1 MLHITFR
8 IPLDSRKNIQTNI
21 QTNIYKKNKMSS
33 YSNNTMGGGLLPV
46 AIKNNKPYFLFG
58 LENELDDTPGWADF
72 GGGHEAGETT
82 LDTAIREGGE
92 EINGFLGTGDRL
104 RTRVKQNKVATVAY
118 KTYST
123 YIFKMDYDEKL
134 PVYYKN
140 NYEFFSRYLPHVK
153 HKKDN
158 GLLEKAKIRW
168 FSFEDLKREKTSFR
182 SFYQNIVELILKQE
196 KMITDKIKQYGKKQS
211 RKTKKGTKM
220 KKKQHG
226 HRNHKTMKKQEK

>member
-1 MLHITFR
+1 
-8 IPLDSRKNIQTNI
+8 
-21 QTNIYKKNKMSS
+21 MSS
-33 YSNNTMGGGLLPV
+33 YSKYTMGGGLLPV

-134 PVYYKN
+134 QVYYKN

-168 FSFEDLKREKTSFR
+168 FSFEDLKREKSSFR

-196 KMITDKIKQYGKKQS
+196 KMITDKMRQSKKTKIRKNKMETKSKKIHHGHKKQ
-211 RKTKKGTKM
+211 
-220 KKKQHG
+220 
-226 HRNHKTMKKQEK
+226 KTMKNNK